1 MQLWYLAGSSPHQL
15 FGYDAPV
22 SAVFELPHQGRKRL
36 VARWNSLL
44 DALGIDSGQYFRIL
58 DDLLTRYSEPQ
69 RAYHTLAHL
78 AMLFELLPQGHPE
91 QAALEFAVWFHDAVY
106 DPTRL
111 DNEEASA
118 ALAHNRLVQMGLPEP
133 LIQRVEELILATK
146 SHQATDQTAAL
157 FLEADLSI
165 LGSDEKTYE
174 RYARAIRQ
182 EYAWLPEEVYRA
194 GRAKVLEGFLLR
206 ERIYQ
211 TERWGPLETPARANL
226 GRELQALKSPLP
238 Q

>member
-1 MQLWYLAGSSPHQL
+1 MTPPASTTRKQ
-15 FGYDAPV
+15 AP
-22 SAVFELPHQGRKRL
+22 
-36 VARWNSLL
+36 RW
-44 DALGIDSGQYFRIL
+44 
-58 DDLLTRYSEPQ
+58 P
-69 RAYHTLAHL
+69 
-78 AMLFELLPQGHPE
+78 
-91 QAALEFAVWFHDAVY
+91 
-106 DPTRL
+106 
-111 DNEEASA
+111 
-118 ALAHNRLVQMGLPEP
+118 HNRLVQMGLPER

-194 GRAKVLEGFLLR
+194 GRAKVLEGFLRR
-206 ERIYQ
+206 EHIYQ
-211 TERWGPLETPARANL
+211 TRQFSVLETPARANL
-226 GRELQALKSPLP
+226 GRELQALKSPLA